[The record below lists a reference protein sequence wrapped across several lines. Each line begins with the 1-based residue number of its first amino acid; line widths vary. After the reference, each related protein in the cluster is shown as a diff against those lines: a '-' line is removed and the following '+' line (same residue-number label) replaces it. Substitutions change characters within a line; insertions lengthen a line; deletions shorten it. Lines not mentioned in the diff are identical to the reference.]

1 MKNKSLRDIGKEAE
15 ESRVGPKTRAAA
27 SHLSADQ
34 QLMQREMSL
43 PKPVG
48 AVLTGVMGAS
58 AADPKVEAMALKVIE
73 ESTVD
78 LRLGLKEWRA
88 VQDLVEAG
96 IVAGM
101 ENAGPTRRGE
111 VALTR

>member
-15 ESRVGPKTRAAA
+15 ASRVGPKTRAAA

-58 AADPKVEAMALKVIE
+58 AADPRVEKLALRVIE
-73 ESTVD
+73 ESGVD

-96 IVAGM
+96 IRLGM
-101 ENAGPTRRGE
+101 ASAAPAARGD
-111 VALTR
+111 VALVR